1 MVVDTATL
9 RAIAKRE
16 LGVGAEALVRAAGG
30 ALVRLAAAQAAGKR
44 RAVIASLQAAIT
56 DLQAIGGDA
65 SALQSQ
71 LTALQADAASGHDI
85 AATDMDREAALRG
98 RAVVHCLL
106 LLLPDGSDRMAVADF
121 AHKLQAAL
129 GEPKRGGGGRK
140 PRGDAPSS
148 RGDGKTY
155 RAKHSDGRE
164 FVNRGRPDAMAWRIR
179 KSDATLTPDMV
190 NAAIGRLRRGESTS
204 EQVGPWTVTVETE

>member
-1 MVVDTATL
+1 MDIQSIASRVLDPAAIIAAAEDALTRLVAAKAASKRRSAIVNL
-9 RAIAKRE
+9 QNAIAD
-16 LGVGAEALVRAAGG
+16 VEAL
-30 ALVRLAAAQAAGKR
+30 
-44 RAVIASLQAAIT
+44 
-56 DLQAIGGDA
+56 GGDA
-65 SALQSQ
+65 TAMRQQ
-71 LTALQADAASGHDI
+71 LAALQADAADGHDAKVSDI
-85 AATDMDREAALRG
+85 DRDAVLRG
-98 RAVVHCLL
+98 IAVAHCLT
-106 LLLPDGSDRMAVADF
+106 LLLPDGSERDAVAAF
-121 AHKLQAAL
+121 ATRLSVAL
-129 GEPKRGGGGRK
+129 GTPKRGSGGRK
-140 PRGDAPSS
+140 PRADGESA